1 MKEENWYKMFVVA
14 LLLHVVLI
22 GAFSVPLRK
31 AAKKIDLAYYSV
43 NLVNDVAG
51 PATESAKG
59 TSHLTPAVKKVA
71 PPAPSKKAVVEES
84 PKTKA
89 AAQPKEKERSIA
101 PAKEKEV
108 PQKAASQKKE
118 APQLQTASRDEVS
131 TLDEK
136 IREMRKR
143 TQYMDVGGGSK
154 EGATSKVS
162 GDSGLPSSAAGGSRP
177 LDPALQ
183 KYYSDV
189 WEKIREAWRPPGLS
203 AKKNLETVI
212 SIKIRKD
219 GRIMDWQIEQR
230 SGDRVFDESVARTLR
245 AVDML
250 PPIPA
255 SLNLPDL
262 EIGFNFHP

>member
-1 MKEENWYKMFVVA
+1 MKEENWYKMFVIA

-22 GAFSVPLRK
+22 AAFGIPLRK
-31 AAKKIDLAYYSV
+31 AAKRIDLSYYSV
-43 NLVNDVAG
+43 NLVTDVGGGMDRAEKESRIR
-51 PATESAKG
+51 PTE
-59 TSHLTPAVKKVA
+59 KVA
-71 PPAPSKKAVVEES
+71 PPTPAKKIE
-84 PKTKA
+84 TKEPA
-89 AAQPKEKERSIA
+89 KAKPVLQPKEKERSIA
-101 PAKEKEV
+101 PTKEKIPT
-108 PQKAASQKKE
+108 PQKAAPQKKE
-118 APQLQTASRDEVS
+118 TPRPQSASTDEVN

-143 TQYMDVGGGSK
+143 TQYMDVGGGG
-154 EGATSKVS
+154 EGATNKAA
-162 GDSGLPSSAAGGSRP
+162 GDSGLPTSAAGGSRP

-203 AKKNLETVI
+203 AKKNLETVV
-212 SIKIRKD
+212 SIRVRKD

-230 SGDRVFDESVARTLR
+230 SGDRVFDESVSRTLR
-245 AVDML
+245 AVDLL

-255 SLNLPDL
+255 SLNLSDL